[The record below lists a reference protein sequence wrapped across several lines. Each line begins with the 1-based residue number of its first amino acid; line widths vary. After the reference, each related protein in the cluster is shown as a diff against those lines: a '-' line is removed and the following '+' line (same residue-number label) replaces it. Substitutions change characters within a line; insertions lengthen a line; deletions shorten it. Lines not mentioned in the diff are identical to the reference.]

1 MASTLKVQNIQHT
14 GGTAAQTIQT
24 SGAVS
29 TPNVPFCRITV
40 SGASNPGYGG
50 STPDT
55 VPITISN
62 AKGITTPATNQF
74 GVSLTGIYRWEG
86 SFRFSSGTTANYY
99 WLALYDVTNSRY
111 HNSTTINGGTFT
123 ADPIPYK
130 LILPSTASSFGTVN
144 FGHIYQLEAGDAYA
158 VHAGISGG
166 ATHVYERTQTEMTLI
181 FVG

>member
-40 SGASNPGYGG
+40 SGSSNPAFGG

-62 AKGITTPATNQF
+62 ARGITTPATNQF
-74 GVSLTGIYRWEG
+74 GVSTTGIYRWEG
-86 SFRFSSGTTANYY
+86 SFRFSSGTSANYY
-99 WLALYDVTNSRY
+99 WVALYDVTNSRF
-111 HNSTTINGGTFT
+111 HNSTTINGTF
-123 ADPIPYK
+123 DSDQIPYK
-130 LILPSTASSFGTVN
+130 LVLPDDTSNFGTVN
-144 FGHIYQLEAGDAYA
+144 FSHIYQLEAGDAYSIY
-158 VHAGISGG
+158 AGIAGG

-181 FVG
+181 WVG